1 MTNGARFGRWGG
13 LALSWVL
20 AACSQSPDGTS
31 GASGNTAPTISGS
44 PATSVVQGANYQFV
58 PSASDSDGDALIFGI
73 DAKPAWAAFSSS
85 TGQLSGTP
93 GAADVGVF
101 RGVVIWVSDGKAQ
114 TTLPAFDLTVSAQG
128 GGQNRAPTISG
139 TPPTSVVAGATY
151 TFTPTASDAD
161 GDALTFTIR
170 NKPSWATFSTTT
182 GQLTGVP
189 QTGNVGTFADVGISV
204 SDGKAAVALQA
215 FSIVVTPSTA
225 NRAPVISGAPM
236 TTVAAGQAYVFV
248 PTASDADGDALTFSI
263 AGLPAWAAF
272 NSANGQLSG
281 TPPSSTTGTFA
292 NIVIRVSDGK
302 ASASLPA
309 FAITVTAP
317 TTNRP
322 PTISGTPS
330 TSVKPGAQYAFQPT
344 ATDPDGDP
352 LTYTI
357 ANRPTWATFNT
368 ATGLLQGTPTAA
380 NIATYSNIVIS
391 VSDGKATVALPAF
404 AITVSNTPPTISGN
418 PPTTGT
424 VGTAYTFTPTAADA
438 DPGTTL
444 TFSITNKPS
453 WASFSTGTGQLTGTP
468 PTGSASTYASIVIG
482 VSDGLASAQ
491 LPAFSIV
498 VTQPNRPPTIS
509 GSPPTTASV
518 ATAYTFT
525 PTANDPDAGTTLT
538 FSITNKPSWASFST
552 STGQLSGT
560 PAAANVG
567 TFSNIAISVSDGQAS
582 ASLPAFS
589 IVVTQSNSP
598 PTISGSPP
606 TTASVGTAYTFTPT
620 ANDPDAGTTLTFSI
634 TNKPSW
640 ASFSTST
647 GRLSGTPAAANV
659 GTFSNIAIGVSD
671 GQASAS
677 LPAFSIVV
685 TQPNRAPT
693 ISGSPSTAVMQGTAY
708 AFQPTAS
715 DADGD
720 TLTFAIVNKPSW
732 ASFSTSTGLLQ
743 GTPGAG
749 DVGTTSGIVISV
761 SDGKAP
767 SVALPAFSV
776 TVQAVATGS
785 ATLTWTPPT
794 TNTDGSALADLAG
807 YKIYWGTTQGS
818 YPNSVTLTNPGL
830 TSYVVTNLVPGTYF
844 FVATAL
850 NSAQVES
857 AFSAPASKTIL

>member
-1 MTNGARFGRWGG
+1 
-13 LALSWVL
+13 
-20 AACSQSPDGTS
+20 
-31 GASGNTAPTISGS
+31 
-44 PATSVVQGANYQFV
+44 
-58 PSASDSDGDALIFGI
+58 
-73 DAKPAWAAFSSS
+73 
-85 TGQLSGTP
+85 
-93 GAADVGVF
+93 
-101 RGVVIWVSDGKAQ
+101 
-114 TTLPAFDLTVSAQG
+114 
-128 GGQNRAPTISG
+128 
-139 TPPTSVVAGATY
+139 
-151 TFTPTASDAD
+151 
-161 GDALTFTIR
+161 
-170 NKPSWATFSTTT
+170 
-182 GQLTGVP
+182 VP
-189 QTGNVGTFADVGISV
+189 QAGNVGTFADVGISV

-518 ATAYTFT
+518 
-525 PTANDPDAGTTLT
+525 
-538 FSITNKPSWASFST
+538 
-552 STGQLSGT
+552 
-560 PAAANVG
+560 
-567 TFSNIAISVSDGQAS
+567 
-582 ASLPAFS
+582 
-589 IVVTQSNSP
+589 
-598 PTISGSPP
+598 
-606 TTASVGTAYTFTPT
+606 GTAYTFTPT

-767 SVALPAFSV
+767 SVALPAFNV